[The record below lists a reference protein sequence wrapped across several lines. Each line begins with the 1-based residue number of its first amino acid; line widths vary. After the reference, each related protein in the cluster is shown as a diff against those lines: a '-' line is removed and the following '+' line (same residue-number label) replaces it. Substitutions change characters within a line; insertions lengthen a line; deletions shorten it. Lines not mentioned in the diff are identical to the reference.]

1 MQQKKKQTIFL
12 SVYGSVAPDYIPMC
26 RRRAD
31 YGPSDVSEGH
41 YLLTL
46 WLWNKIFS
54 TNTSRLGGL
63 TQKSATRPWQVFN
76 EEIHQNRCSLVI
88 FLTVA
93 IPAAFRGSDWNSL
106 PGALHTHTTLHGWLA
121 PPLIKS
127 VTKKKKN
134 DPHFPIAAG
143 IYDVTKLYFQITA
156 ITQPQASSEKSLLR
170 GTIRLGVT

>member
-1 MQQKKKQTIFL
+1 M
-12 SVYGSVAPDYIPMC
+12 VYGSVAPDYVPMC

-46 WLWNKIFS
+46 LLWNEIFS

-63 TQKSATRPWQVFN
+63 TQISATCPWQVFN
-76 EEIHQNRCSLVI
+76 EEIHQNRCRLVI

-127 VTKKKKN
+127 VTKKKKEWPTFSLCSRN
-134 DPHFPIAAG
+134 IWCDKALFSNHSNYATSSEFWE
-143 IYDVTKLYFQITA
+143 ITA
-156 ITQPQASSEKSLLR
+156 QR
-170 GTIRLGVT
+170 HY